1 MEIKNNKPKCHIP
14 CSSMHYSDW
23 LKFHGISGCHMWI
36 IRAKCSQYP
45 GTDIQTFILC
55 VFSLMWWQWS
65 NCIPLSKLSS
75 WFTCALQGFND
86 VKYTGYD
93 SLLAYWGTCDM
104 PPQCPMHCVCKIW
117 GFGRMS
123 LSPLNLEDVH
133 LLAKSSVY
141 HCQRAKFQK
150 LLQAYF
156 KREVGVIVYAF
167 KTLSMHVMTK
177 KLPLK
182 NPVTDCQHFQL
193 KKCFPTYLNWPH
205 ENSRSQEALF
215 ILVDWTLLVHKLYR
229 QIVAG
234 KWLAF

>member
-1 MEIKNNKPKCHIP
+1 
-14 CSSMHYSDW
+14 
-23 LKFHGISGCHMWI
+23 MWI

-45 GTDIQTFILC
+45 GTDILTVILYLC
-55 VFSLMWWQWS
+55 VFSFNVVTVIQL
-65 NCIPLSKLSS
+65 CIPLSKLSS
-75 WFTCALQGFND
+75 GFTCALQGFND

-93 SLLAYWGTCDM
+93 VLLAYWGACDM

-123 LSPLNLEDVH
+123 PSPLNLEDVH

-141 HCQRAKFQK
+141 HYQRAKFQI
-150 LLQAYF
+150 LLHAYF
-156 KREVGVIVYAF
+156 KRKVGFIVYAF
-167 KTLSMHVMTK
+167 KTLSMHIMTK

-205 ENSRSQEALF
+205 ENSSSQEALF

-234 KWLAF
+234 KWLAFYGCIVYCLPSGLHVVPMLECY